1 MNAFWVKDKY
11 GQFRDILVGF
21 DNLVRSLTP
30 SPCFLELK
38 CAVQTN
44 YESGRNFFAPVVG
57 RYANRIRNG
66 TFTIPISKDAS
77 GPGEKYQV
85 PENEHNG
92 AYFVPFVQESVL
104 RPRL

>member
-1 MNAFWVKDKY
+1 MNSFWVKDKY

-21 DNLVRSLTP
+21 DNLVRFVTVLPTP
-30 SPCFLELK
+30 DTDG
-38 CAVQTN
+38 CAGTMQTN
-44 YESGRNFFAPVVG
+44 YETERDFFAPIVG

-92 AYFVPFVQESVL
+92 ASAVSTVPCWSK
-104 RPRL
+104 